1 MSGGSH
7 NYIYQQIDQELVG
20 AMRDV
25 ELDDLM
31 KDISGLAYALEW
43 YDSGDTSKEDYLA
56 EVKVFKA
63 KWFESSREER
73 LKQYVNDKLEDLHKE
88 IFSLIGADPAPPKKK
103 EAVDVAPV
111 RYGRWIATNDENKK
125 RCSECGVIHLIAQ
138 YPYGEAN
145 YCPNCG
151 TEMEFEGEAMT
162 NAQKLEKLGM
172 YVVLIRIAEATDMCM
187 IDMLQ
192 RNGHKCPPHKCPP
205 GQDCSK
211 CIGKWLG
218 EKAEE

>member
-7 NYIYQQIDQELVG
+7 NYIYHQIDQELVG

-31 KDISGLAYALEW
+31 KDISGLAHALEW

-56 EVKVFKA
+56 VVKAFKA

-88 IFSLIGADPAPPKKK
+88 IFSLIGADPAPLKEK
-103 EAVDVAPV
+103 EAVD
-111 RYGRWIATNDENKK
+111 
-125 RCSECGVIHLIAQ
+125 
-138 YPYGEAN
+138 
-145 YCPNCG
+145 
-151 TEMEFEGEAMT
+151 MT
-162 NAQKLEKLGM
+162 NAQNLEKLGM
-172 YVVLIRIAEATDMCM
+172 YEVLIKIAEATDICM

-192 RNGHKCPPHKCPP
+192 SNSHKCPP
-205 GQDCSK
+205 GQDCRK
-211 CIGKWLG
+211 CIGEWLG
-218 EKAEE
+218 EKTEE

>member
-7 NYIYQQIDQELVG
+7 NYIYQLINQQLVG
-20 AMRDV
+20 QMEDI

-31 KDISGLAYALEW
+31 KDISDLAHDLEW
-43 YDSGDTSKEDYLA
+43 YHSSDYSKETYFA
-56 EVKVFKA
+56 KVKEFKA

-73 LKQYVNDKLEDLHKE
+73 LKRYVHSQLKRYVNSQLADILDEV
-88 IFSLIGADPAPPKKK
+88 FSLTGADPAPPKKK
-103 EAVDVAPV
+103 EAI
-111 RYGRWIATNDENKK
+111 G
-125 RCSECGVIHLIAQ
+125 
-138 YPYGEAN
+138 
-145 YCPNCG
+145 
-151 TEMEFEGEAMT
+151 MT

-172 YVVLIRIAEATDMCM
+172 YVVLIRIAEATDKCM
-187 IDMLQ
+187 IDILQ
-192 RNGHKCPPHKCPP
+192 RKGHKCPP